1 MAKRRINNSGSIF
14 YRKDRKK
21 WVYEIPVQ
29 YHDKSKV
36 KSISANSQKEL
47 LMKIDKFHKE
57 LDEIALKTNNRTL
70 VDILIEDEEKKH
82 KMNIIKAN
90 TYGRNLYTIQLLKNG
105 VLDKK
110 KIRDIT
116 KKDLEEFLLTITSH
130 SNSVIGKIMIKIKKG
145 FKIALDEELIRKNIS
160 ENLQRPKSNKDD
172 KKIIAF
178 TIEEMK
184 EFYNLIPNSKYYMQ
198 YLIALNTGMRMGEI
212 NALHID
218 DIDFK
223 NKTININKTI
233 TRDENWK
240 DAIND
245 TTKTKAGTRE
255 ISINMILYNKLKEY
269 CKDKKGY
276 LFSEDRVIST
286 SMVTSE
292 MKRLCSKSDIIKIT
306 PSSHVLRHT
315 FATRCIESGM
325 PAVVL
330 AKFLGH
336 TDVSITLNTYTS
348 VFDKFKIEHF
358 DKATEYMKE
367 ILEL

>member
-57 LDEIALKTNNRTL
+57 LDEIALKMDNRTL
-70 VDILIEDEEKKH
+70 VDILLEDEEKKY
-82 KMNIIKAN
+82 KMNITKSN
-90 TYGRNLYTIQLLKNG
+90 TYGRNKYTINLLKNG
-105 VLDKK
+105 VLNVKN
-110 KIRDIT
+110 IRDLT
-116 KKDLEEFLLTITSH
+116 KKDIEDYLLTITNH
-130 SNSVIGKIMIKIKKG
+130 SNSVIEKVMIKLRKG
-145 FKIALDEELIRKNIS
+145 FKIALDEELIRKDITTNV
-160 ENLQRPKSNKDD
+160 QRPKSDKED
-172 KKIIAF
+172 KKIVAF
-178 TIEEMK
+178 TIEEEK
-184 EFYNLIPNSKYYMQ
+184 EFYKLIPNSKYYMQ
-198 YLIALNTGMRMGEI
+198 YLIGLNTGMRMGEI
-212 NALHID
+212 NALHIN
-218 DIDFK
+218 DIDFE
-223 NKTININKTI
+223 NKTININKTV
-233 TRDENWK
+233 TRDSDWK

-245 TTKTKAGTRE
+245 TTKTKAGTRK
-255 ISINMILYNKLKEY
+255 ISINNILYNKLKEY
-269 CKDKKGY
+269 CEDKKGY
-276 LFSEDRVIST
+276 LFSEERVIST
-286 SMVTSE
+286 SMVTSDI
-292 MKRLCSKSDIIKIT
+292 KRICKNSKIIEIT

-325 PAVVL
+325 PAIVL

-348 VFDKFKIEHF
+348 IFDKFKIEHF